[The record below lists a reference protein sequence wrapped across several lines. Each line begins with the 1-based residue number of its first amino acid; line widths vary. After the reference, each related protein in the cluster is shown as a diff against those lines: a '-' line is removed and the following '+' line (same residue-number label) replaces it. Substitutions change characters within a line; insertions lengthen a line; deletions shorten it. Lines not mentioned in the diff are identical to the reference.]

1 MENSPAPRPGGDV
14 PGGGPFPCSSPGN
27 APVFRFRAHQEPPHP
42 TPKHGPWV
50 YGNVHLLTKKVAQT
64 FPRPGA
70 VPSPKNT
77 HSFSREFLPVFRRLF
92 SPFALT
98 FFLLFPTMKVFFG
111 TSGPFFWWDAAAS
124 LRSLFLSSCT
134 TGVSRRSF
142 LLFRCPFG
150 GSRSAFSPLSGAFL
164 WKGPLFSSPG
174 RGPGRCGFAAILP
187 PFFAGIC
194 GKSQNSSLPPPP
206 LLTSGPGGS
215 RLYADN

>member
-1 MENSPAPRPGGDV
+1 MWITGCGKLPRAPPGRGCFRGEPFPRSRPG
-14 PGGGPFPCSSPGN
+14 S

-50 YGNVHLLTKKVAQT
+50 YRNVHLLTKKVAQT

-77 HSFSREFLPVFRRLF
+77 HSFSRKFLRVFRRLF

-98 FFLLFPTMKVFFG
+98 FSPLFPTMKVFFG

-134 TGVSRRSF
+134 TGASRRSF

-174 RGPGRCGFAAILP
+174 RGAGALWFRGNSAAFFRRNLWQITKFLP
-187 PFFAGIC
+187 PSPA
-194 GKSQNSSLPPPP
+194 P
-206 LLTSGPGGS
+206 LDKRP
-215 RLYADN
+215 RRE

>member
-1 MENSPAPRPGGDV
+1 MFPGGALPPLPPRKRPGFPVLGAPRAP
-14 PGGGPFPCSSPGN
+14 SPY
-27 APVFRFRAHQEPPHP
+27 
-42 TPKHGPWV
+42 PKHGPWV

-98 FFLLFPTMKVFFG
+98 FFPLFPTMKVFFG

-174 RGPGRCGFAAILP
+174 RGAGALWFRGNSAAFFRRNLWQITKFLP
-187 PFFAGIC
+187 PSPA
-194 GKSQNSSLPPPP
+194 P
-206 LLTSGPGGS
+206 LDKRP
-215 RLYADN
+215 RRE